1 MAASGPR
8 SSCET
13 MERKYVRVLVALRYR
28 PLTSSA
34 RIFITLRPAAGW
46 VSRKARKAFP
56 STAMTRVGSRHT
68 AEVEYS
74 SGIVR
79 VEKPAI
85 LPGSTYPM
93 VALRGVECRQ
103 IWIFFSRASL
113 PRSTMNMV
121 SAGAPPHRT
130 NYPFLKVFV
139 TRKEAEGRDEE

>member
-1 MAASGPR
+1 MAASRPR

-46 VSRKARKAFP
+46 DSRKARKAFP
-56 STAMTRVGSRHT
+56 STAMTRVGSRHI

-74 SGIVR
+74 SGIAR

-93 VALRGVECRQ
+93 VGLG
-103 IWIFFSRASL
+103 
-113 PRSTMNMV
+113 
-121 SAGAPPHRT
+121 GGG
-130 NYPFLKVFV
+130 
-139 TRKEAEGRDEE
+139 GRPVW